1 MKDQKNMLK
10 PPDVSLEKSKP
21 EQADRAIQEVWNLS
35 EWRNIYIAI

>member
-21 EQADRAIQEVWNLS
+21 EQADRAIQEV
-35 EWRNIYIAI
+35 